1 MRLLFLL
8 GTVLIAI
15 CMMAIISC
23 KHEMSQDDPEISA
36 LSLQTIENPCSQ
48 AQGICENQVWLLDTL
63 DIILPEY
70 PNCVFKV
77 EYSAKLCPHTFEAD
91 VKLLKYWSDLFCD
104 EWDQDIDSVANAQ
117 GNITLWIY
125 RFEKKL
131 MIEIATIIGF
141 SYNTICG
148 VDQSFLASFTNA
160 ACSKRCIVRVPKP
173 DGGYTYRA
181 ITIFC
186 GEGCCETLIEV
197 CIDPITQSPV
207 TTVLPSSPANPT
219 NCFSFSA
226 QLQCPYNTIYSGP
239 CAVTCGNL

>member
-1 MRLLFLL
+1 M
-8 GTVLIAI
+8 
-15 CMMAIISC
+15 
-23 KHEMSQDDPEISA
+23 
-36 LSLQTIENPCSQ
+36 
-48 AQGICENQVWLLDTL
+48 
-63 DIILPEY
+63 
-70 PNCVFKV
+70 
-77 EYSAKLCPHTFEAD
+77 
-91 VKLLKYWSDLFCD
+91 KLLKYWSDLFCD

-148 VDQSFLASFTNA
+148 VNQSFLASFTNA

-181 ITIFC
+181 ITILC

-197 CIDPITQSPV
+197 CIDPITQSPE
-207 TTVLPSSPANPT
+207 TTVLPSSPATQLIVFLLVPNFNAHT
-219 NCFSFSA
+219 TQYIASLA
-226 QLQCPYNTIYSGP
+226 QLLVEIYNQ
-239 CAVTCGNL
+239 